1 MIIEDRY
8 PRLIDRAQLL
18 ILDRI
23 AADPHELAFQR
34 PVARERKRL
43 ELHRHRLPRVHEPN
57 VAVKYLRLYDKLGV
71 ARHHHEDRI
80 GGLQHRAFAG
90 HRNLLHCSVNRGAN
104 NLQPC
109 SLGCFDQFLAG
120 NAHLGIGLGEVSQ
133 RFADRLRTH
142 FGKLLAHPGETCRGL
157 ALVLPQFMAEGDPAA
172 PKLRVTAP
180 AAALLVS
187 AFVVSTCGLVYELLA
202 STLASYLL
210 GDSVTQFSTVIG
222 TYLFAMG
229 LGSWC
234 SRYVKRGELKLFIRV
249 ELLIAVVGGGSAG
262 ALFLVFPFVEHFRV
276 ALYGLVL
283 GIGFLVGLE
292 IPLLIRILK
301 GFDFRETVS
310 NVLTFDYVGALVASL
325 LFPLL
330 LMPHL
335 GMIRTG
341 FLFGI
346 LNAAVAL
353 MVLVALPRTAGF
365 RMEKVTAALVLLALG
380 AGFAASDRLQRWGE
394 VASYGEPVI
403 YAATTKYQRIVL
415 TRRNDDLRLYLNGNL
430 QFSSRDEYR
439 YHEALVQPVLG
450 RVADPRNILILGGGD
465 GLAAREVLKHPE
477 VRHLTLVDLDDEM
490 TNLFSGTAMLTAL
503 NRGSLTDPRMTLI
516 NADGF
521 RWAREAGLTR
531 AARYDAIIVDFP
543 DPVDYS
549 VGKLYTETFYRSVR
563 RLLAPGGLIVVQS
576 TSPLVAPRAFW
587 TVASTLEAAGL
598 QTRGYHVYVPSFG
611 EWGFVL
617 ASAGP
622 IPDRVRIMP
631 GGRFLTPSGDG
642 QLFDFPPDM
651 ARRPT
656 PVNRLDNQILVRE
669 FADAWSRYE
678 S

>member
-1 MIIEDRY
+1 
-8 PRLIDRAQLL
+8 
-18 ILDRI
+18 
-23 AADPHELAFQR
+23 
-34 PVARERKRL
+34 
-43 ELHRHRLPRVHEPN
+43 
-57 VAVKYLRLYDKLGV
+57 
-71 ARHHHEDRI
+71 
-80 GGLQHRAFAG
+80 
-90 HRNLLHCSVNRGAN
+90 
-104 NLQPC
+104 
-109 SLGCFDQFLAG
+109 
-120 NAHLGIGLGEVSQ
+120 
-133 RFADRLRTH
+133 
-142 FGKLLAHPGETCRGL
+142 
-157 ALVLPQFMAEGDPAA
+157 MAEGDPAA
-172 PKLRVTAP
+172 PKNRASAP
-180 AAALLVS
+180 AAALLAS
-187 AFVVSTCGLVYELLA
+187 AFVVSTCGLIYELLA

-234 SRYVKRGELKLFIRV
+234 SRYVTRDELRLFIRV
-249 ELLIAVVGGGSAG
+249 ELLIAVLGGASAA
-262 ALFLVFPFVEHFRV
+262 ALFVLFPLVEHFRV

-292 IPLLIRILK
+292 IPLLIRILR

-346 LNAAVAL
+346 LNAGVAL
-353 MVLVALPRTAGF
+353 A
-365 RMEKVTAALVLLALG
+365 VLLALPRANRYRG
-380 AGFAASDRLQRWGE
+380 ETVSAVIVLLALAAGFVASDRLQRWAE

-403 YAATTKYQRIVL
+403 YAVSTKYQRIVL
-415 TRRNDDLRLYLNGNL
+415 TRREDDLRLYLNGNL

-450 RVADPRNILILGGGD
+450 RVADPRNVLILGGGD
-465 GLAAREVLKHPE
+465 GLAAREVLRHPE
-477 VRHLTLVDLDDEM
+477 VQHLTLVDLDDEM
-490 TNLFSGTAMLTAL
+490 TGLFSRTAMLTAL
-503 NRGSLTDPRMTLI
+503 NKGALTDRRITVI

-521 RWAREAGLTR
+521 RWAREAAATR
-531 AARYDAIIVDFP
+531 AGSFDAIIVDFP

-549 VGKLYTETFYRSVR
+549 VGKLYTETFYRAVR
-563 RLLAPGGLIVVQS
+563 RLMAPAGAMVVQS
-576 TSPLVAPRAFW
+576 TSPLVAPMAYW
-587 TVASTLEAAGL
+587 TVATTLEAAGL

-617 ASAGP
+617 AAARP
-622 IPDRVRIMP
+622 IPAAARIP
-631 GGRFLTPSGDG
+631 TGGRFLTPAGDAA
-642 QLFDFPPDM
+642 LFDFPPDM

-656 PVNRLDNQILVRE
+656 PVNRLDNQVLVRE

-678 S
+678 G

>member
-1 MIIEDRY
+1 
-8 PRLIDRAQLL
+8 
-18 ILDRI
+18 
-23 AADPHELAFQR
+23 
-34 PVARERKRL
+34 
-43 ELHRHRLPRVHEPN
+43 
-57 VAVKYLRLYDKLGV
+57 
-71 ARHHHEDRI
+71 
-80 GGLQHRAFAG
+80 
-90 HRNLLHCSVNRGAN
+90 
-104 NLQPC
+104 
-109 SLGCFDQFLAG
+109 
-120 NAHLGIGLGEVSQ
+120 
-133 RFADRLRTH
+133 
-142 FGKLLAHPGETCRGL
+142 
-157 ALVLPQFMAEGDPAA
+157 MAEGEPAH
-172 PKLRVTAP
+172 PKSRASAP
-180 AAALLVS
+180 AAALLAS
-187 AFVVSTCGLVYELLA
+187 AFVVSTCGLIYELLA

-234 SRYVKRGELKLFIRV
+234 SRYVTRDELRLFIRV
-249 ELLIAVVGGGSAG
+249 ELLIAVLGGASAA
-262 ALFLVFPFVEHFRV
+262 ALFVLFPLVEHFRV

-292 IPLLIRILK
+292 IPLLIRILR

-310 NVLTFDYVGALVASL
+310 NVLTFDYVGALAASL

-346 LNAAVAL
+346 LNAGVAL
-353 MVLVALPRTAGF
+353 AVLLTLPRASRYRSETVSA
-365 RMEKVTAALVLLALG
+365 VIVLLALA
-380 AGFAASDRLQRWGE
+380 AGFAASDRLQRWAE

-403 YAATTKYQRIVL
+403 YAVSTKYQRIVL
-415 TRRNDDLRLYLNGNL
+415 TRREDDLRLYLNGNL

-450 RVADPRNILILGGGD
+450 RVANPRNVLILGGGD
-465 GLAAREVLKHPE
+465 GLAAREVLRHPE

-490 TNLFSGTAMLTAL
+490 TGLFSKTAMLTAL
-503 NRGSLTDPRMTLI
+503 NKGALTDRRMTVI

-521 RWAREAGLTR
+521 RWAREAAATR
-531 AARYDAIIVDFP
+531 AGSFDAIIVDFP

-549 VGKLYTETFYRSVR
+549 VGKLYTETFYRAVR
-563 RLLAPGGLIVVQS
+563 RLMAPTGAMVVQS
-576 TSPLVAPRAFW
+576 TSPLVAPMAYW
-587 TVASTLEAAGL
+587 TVATTLEAAGL

-617 ASAGP
+617 AAAHP
-622 IPDRVRIMP
+622 IPEQARIP
-631 GGRFLTPSGDG
+631 AGGRFLTPAGDAA
-642 QLFDFPPDM
+642 LFDFPPDM

-656 PVNRLDNQILVRE
+656 PVNRLDNQVLVRE

-678 S
+678 G